1 MIKLRITLESKQD
14 IIREIEIND
23 TWNLEK
29 LSKAIIDLL
38 NLEKLE
44 MASFFLSDSDLNIG
58 QEIPLFNLS
67 ENETKDPIMN
77 DIKIS
82 SVLYCKEKC
91 LIYVH
96 DFLNMWRFHIEFI
109 EKLNIPERKNIK
121 CTYSIGMMPKKA
133 PELKF
138 ESNTFE

>member
-23 TWNLEK
+23 NWNLEQ
-29 LSKAIIDLL
+29 LSKAIVVLL

-67 ENETKDPIMN
+67 EDNAKDSIMN
-77 DIKIS
+77 EIKIS

-91 LIYVH
+91 LIY
-96 DFLNMWRFHIEFI
+96 
-109 EKLNIPERKNIK
+109 
-121 CTYSIGMMPKKA
+121 CS
-133 PELKF
+133 
-138 ESNTFE
+138 